1 MADKRKNTVED
12 KHRISRTLW
21 TLYCL
26 FLVASLAVIVKIF
39 YIQNIWEPDRQT
51 IAEFLPDNRK
61 EIVRPER
68 GDILDCNGKLL
79 ATSTP
84 LYTVRMD
91 CHIQKSELLDKKIKV
106 GKDSITER
114 DWRNMAMEM
123 CRQMPEIIQDGRTAE
138 DFYNLI
144 ISNTTPAISRNA
156 SVSRVNAPMMKS
168 MVPPDTPGMTL
179 APPMQKPTEKWYR
192 SSRNFKNVRTGTP
205 LSGMELISFGR
216 KWQSRQD
223 SNLI

>member
-1 MADKRKNTVED
+1 MTTDKRKNTMED

-91 CHIQKSELLDKKIKV
+91 CHIQKSELLGKKINVKV
-106 GKDSITER
+106 
-114 DWRNMAMEM
+114 
-123 CRQMPEIIQDGRTAE
+123 
-138 DFYNLI
+138 
-144 ISNTTPAISRNA
+144 
-156 SVSRVNAPMMKS
+156 
-168 MVPPDTPGMTL
+168 
-179 APPMQKPTEKWYR
+179 
-192 SSRNFKNVRTGTP
+192 
-205 LSGMELISFGR
+205 
-216 KWQSRQD
+216 
-223 SNLI
+223 